1 MEDSTNIHTRIRKIR
16 QNLGLTMED
25 FGKKF
30 TPVASKGVVSNWE
43 NGYNFPNNE
52 RIKRIAEL
60 GNVTVDY
67 LLEGKVTFKEIYLM
81 PTDERE
87 KYLNQTSNS
96 IKYEVLQYMSKKY
109 TTLDDFET
117 IEEAMLLYE
126 VFYFIDNFI
135 IKNNISAIS
144 DLTRSIRILHNLNKE
159 FSIPTLSE
167 DAKVQSI
174 YYHEDGFT
182 EENNKLYKD
191 VTDILKD
198 KLKPE

>member
-1 MEDSTNIHTRIRKIR
+1 MTDSTNIHTRIRKIR
-16 QNLGLTMED
+16 QNLGLTMKE
-25 FGKKF
+25 FGEKF

-52 RIKRIAEL
+52 RLKKIAEL

-67 LLEGKVTFKEIYLM
+67 LLDGKITFKELYSM

-96 IKYEVLQYMSKKY
+96 IKYEVLQYISKKY
-109 TTLDDFET
+109 NTLEDFET

-135 IKNNISAIS
+135 VENDLSAIS
-144 DLTRSIRILHNLNKE
+144 DLTRSIRILNNLNKE
-159 FSIPTLSE
+159 FSIPTLLE
-167 DAKVQSI
+167 DAKLQSI
-174 YYHEDGFT
+174 HFHEHEFHG
-182 EENNKLYKD
+182 NINKLY
-191 VTDILKD
+191 TDASNILKN
-198 KLKPE
+198 KLKP